1 MDCRLTTVETSSMMA
16 ETPSIPVTY
25 QCHHSRVLV
34 KAMSNRLWGLCEAA
48 FAVCRL
54 RKCSNRSRLISTA
67 PLTEWCN
74 YVAAVPRQNTD
85 DAIEHTVQ
93 IFRQHPLSESV
104 LHEKKIATMQEL
116 GEGGARAVFT
126 QAATTDDL

>member
-1 MDCRLTTVETSSMMA
+1 MIQVIRKLFS
-16 ETPSIPVTY
+16 
-25 QCHHSRVLV
+25 L
-34 KAMSNRLWGLCEAA
+34 A
-48 FAVCRL
+48 FNTLNVAVSDRE
-54 RKCSNRSRLISTA
+54 RLISTA
-67 PLTEWCN
+67 ALTEWCN
-74 YVAAVPRQNTD
+74 YVAEAPRQNTD
-85 DAIEHTVQ
+85 DAIERTVQ